1 MNLAKL
7 VFDINKDNEDRYAFV
22 DLKYLLT
29 YKDLRICSHNFADV
43 LRTLGIKPGEKVLVS
58 MTNTSEIPIVFYGC
72 MIAGVTAI
80 FVDSNDNDLTQSI
93 LRFTRATIFNSRIVV
108 DDQGGIE
115 YTIYNPV
122 DSKVP
127 VEYYNWQADEES
139 VMLCTSATTGL
150 SKLACHHHGTLMHIA
165 ETHRNLYNID
175 HSSVIMGTPKLSF
188 GYGLAINMI
197 MSPINQ
203 ATSVIYDR
211 LITASTIF
219 ELLRDCKVTHFFAN
233 PTIYKLLLSTKAYSF
248 SDSVKYAISSS
259 EPLPDIIVKTFRM
272 MHGVTILNAYGSSE
286 TITNCCVLDDKNLAS
301 DGNIGRPLPGYE
313 FRVVDDDGNECADG
327 TPGVLMIRCD
337 NIARRYYNTEHAA
350 CFRDGWYYT
359 NDVVYKDD
367 NSNYY
372 FINRKNQFV
381 KIRSKWTSASI
392 IENLMLALD
401 EVDECTV
408 IFDTNEYG
416 LLEAVAY
423 VVSKDPEIKQEQ
435 IRGKMLAKQIE
446 SQNVP
451 GTIYFVSALPRSQR
465 NKRVINKEILDKAVI
480 AT

>member
-1 MNLAKL
+1 MNIAQL
-7 VFDINKDNEDRYAFV
+7 VFDTNKDNEDKHAFV
-22 DLKYLLT
+22 DRKYLLT
-29 YKDLRICSHNFADV
+29 YRDLRICSHNFADV
-43 LRTLGIKPGEKVLVS
+43 LRTLGIKSGEKVLVS
-58 MTNTSEIPIVFYGC
+58 MTNTTEIPIVFFGC

-80 FVDSNDNDLTQSI
+80 FVDRNDNDLEQSI

-115 YTIYNPV
+115 YKIYNTVNPEL
-122 DSKVP
+122 P
-127 VEYYNWQADEES
+127 IEYYDWQADEES

-165 ETHRNLYNID
+165 ETHKNLYNINN
-175 HSSVIMGTPKLSF
+175 SSIIMGTPKLSF

-211 LITASTIF
+211 LVSGSTIF
-219 ELLRDCKVTHFFAN
+219 ELLQDCKVTHFFAN
-233 PTIYKLLLSTKAYSF
+233 PTIYKLLLGTKAYSL
-248 SDSVKYAISSS
+248 STSVQYLISSS
-259 EPLPDIIVKTFRM
+259 EPLPDIIIKTFRM
-272 MHGVTILNAYGSSE
+272 VHGLTILNAYGSSE

-313 FRVVDDDGNECADG
+313 FKIVDDDMNECADG
-327 TPGVLMIRCD
+327 TPGVLMIKCD
-337 NIARRYYNTEHAA
+337 NTARRYYNTDHAA
-350 CFRDGWYYT
+350 CFKDGWYYT

-367 NSNYY
+367 NDYY
-372 FINRKNQFV
+372 HFINRKNQFV

-392 IENLMLALD
+392 IENLMLAMD

-423 VVSKDPEIKQEQ
+423 VVRKDPEINQEQ

-451 GTIYFVSALPRSQR
+451 STIYFVSALPRSQR
-465 NKRVINKEILDKAVI
+465 NKRIINKDILDKAVI